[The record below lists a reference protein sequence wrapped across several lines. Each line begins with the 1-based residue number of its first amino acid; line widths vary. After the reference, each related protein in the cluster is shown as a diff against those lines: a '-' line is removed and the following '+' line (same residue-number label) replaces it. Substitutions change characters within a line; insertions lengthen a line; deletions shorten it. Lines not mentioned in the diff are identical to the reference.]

1 MRVPNRGW
9 DETPRGGGGS
19 RDEGNLG
26 ERGRGDNSGAGGGG
40 SRGDGPRRWDST
52 PRSSSVNQTPRSVR
66 GGGGG
71 GGGDGVD
78 FTPNQREWEEEQVR
92 LDRDWYENEGGVVS
106 LLSSLDWDF
115 RREVEAEETRS

>member
-9 DETPRGGGGS
+9 DETPRGGGS

-26 ERGRGDNSGAGGGG
+26 ERGRGDSGYGGRGGAGG
-40 SRGDGPRRWDST
+40 DGQRRWDST
-52 PRSSSVNQTPRSVR
+52 PRSSSSNQTPRSVR
-66 GGGGG
+66 G

-92 LDRDWYENEGGVVS
+92 LDRDWYDNEEGVVS
-106 LLSSLDWDF
+106 PLL
-115 RREVEAEETRS
+115 VG